1 VYQFKRRCGVY
12 VYRMSRQQH
21 SLLST
26 VRDNVSMYNKRDVER
41 ADAAVELFRRLGYP
55 SEQSS
60 IRMIRG
66 GTLLNCDV
74 TVDNTQRAIH
84 IYG

>member
-1 VYQFKRRCGVY
+1 
-12 VYRMSRQQH
+12 
-21 SLLST
+21 
-26 VRDNVSMYNKRDVER
+26 MYHKRDVQR

-55 SEQSS
+55 SERTL

-74 TVDNTQRAIH
+74 TVDDVKRAVH
-84 IYG
+84 IYGKPLADINGNHTRTKLKSIEPVILTIVAHE